1 MRVAAA
7 VVPVQVNG
15 AQCRNKVNDPDW
27 EARRLRL
34 VADCF
39 GAGGMFVIIGYVIV
53 LGCVLG
59 AYALTG
65 GNFAILAHSAPHE
78 MIVIAGAAAGAFLV
92 GNSSKTISATAKAL
106 PKLLAGSKYSK
117 TRYMALMA
125 LLFDILSKVR
135 KEGMMAI
142 EADVEDPH
150 KSPLFQKHP
159 QVGGDHHLT
168 EFICDYLRMMVSGN
182 MNPIEIENL
191 MDQEIDTHHHEAV
204 TPAHAIGKVG
214 DGLPAFGIV
223 AAVLGVVKTMASVG
237 KPPSVLGEMIAS
249 ALVGTFLG
257 ILLSYGFVSPL
268 AALLEQKADEATKEL
283 QCVKATLL
291 ASLQGYAPAV
301 AVEFGRK
308 VLCSTERPSFTE
320 LEKHVKQ
327 KR

>member
-1 MRVAAA
+1 
-7 VVPVQVNG
+7 
-15 AQCRNKVNDPDW
+15 
-27 EARRLRL
+27 
-34 VADCF
+34 
-39 GAGGMFVIIGYVIV
+39 MFVIIGYVVV
-53 LGCVLG
+53 LAAVFGG
-59 AYALTG
+59 YALAG
-65 GNFAILAHSAPHE
+65 GKFGILAVAAPIE
-78 MIVIAGAAAGAFLV
+78 MLIIAGAALGAFFV
-92 GNSSKTISATAKAL
+92 GNSNKTVGATLKTL
-106 PKLLAGSKYSK
+106 PKLLQGSKYTK
-117 TRYMALMA
+117 ARYMALMA
-125 LLFDILSKVR
+125 LLYDILSKVR

-142 EADVEDPH
+142 ESDVEDPH

-159 QVGGDHHLT
+159 VVGNDHHLV

-182 MNPIEIENL
+182 MNPLEIENL
-191 MDQEIDTHHHEAV
+191 MDQEIDTHHHEAMV
-204 TPAHAIGKVG
+204 PAHAIQKVG

-237 KPPSVLGEMIAS
+237 KPPSELGAMIAG

-308 VLCSTERPSFTE
+308 VLYSTERPSFAE